1 MVAHG
6 STRSLWVPAPVGL
19 PQGSVLGPLLYIIY
33 TADLG
38 SLLAAAAVLSQS
50 YADDLQAYIHC
61 LAAQAD
67 AVVGTMSRAMETLHS
82 WMSSNRLRLNPTKT
96 QLIWLG
102 TPQQLSKI
110 DLASLAL
117 KYPHFTFS
125 TSVRDLGVILDQE
138 LTFTRHINLLCRSC
152 YYQLRQLKVIS
163 RSLSP
168 SAASILVHA
177 FVVSRG
183 AVSCCSA
190 LYDGLPACR
199 TGSLNR
205 VLRTA
210 ARLVGRILRFGR
222 VSEYMRDVLHWLP
235 YPQRIVYRISVLVRR
250 CIEGLAPLYLREL
263 CCSTTSIQRRCFLR
277 SAAQAEL
284 IVPRARTAIRQPRA
298 FSVAGPST
306 WNGLPTMLRLTPAG
320 HSASF
325 LTSLKTVLFDR
336 GWAGSASE

>member
-1 MVAHG
+1 M
-6 STRSLWVPAPVGL
+6 
-19 PQGSVLGPLLYIIY
+19 
-33 TADLG
+33 
-38 SLLAAAAVLSQS
+38 
-50 YADDLQAYIHC
+50 
-61 LAAQAD
+61 
-67 AVVGTMSRAMETLHS
+67 
-82 WMSSNRLRLNPTKT
+82 
-96 QLIWLG
+96 
-102 TPQQLSKI
+102 
-110 DLASLAL
+110 
-117 KYPHFTFS
+117 
-125 TSVRDLGVILDQE
+125 
-138 LTFTRHINLLCRSC
+138 NLLCRSC

-168 SAASILVHA
+168 SAASTLVHA
-177 FVVSRG
+177 FVVSRLDY
-183 AVSCCSA
+183 CSA
-190 LYDGLPACR
+190 IYHGLPACR

-263 CCSTTSIQRRCFLR
+263 CCSTTCVQRRCFLR

-284 IVPRARTAIRQPRA
+284 IVPRSRTAIRQRRA

-325 LTSLKTVLFDR
+325 LTTLKTVLFDR